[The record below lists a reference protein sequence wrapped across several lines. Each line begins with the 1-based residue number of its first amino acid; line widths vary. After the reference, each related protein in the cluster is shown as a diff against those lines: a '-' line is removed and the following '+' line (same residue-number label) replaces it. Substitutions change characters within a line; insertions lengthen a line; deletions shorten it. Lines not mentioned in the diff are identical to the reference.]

1 MLACPASFFKKDS
14 RQAGMTDNV
23 VLLMNSLLIEILR
36 LGVERSMDLI
46 NFTPCDLCRSSL
58 FLSFW
63 LVQNLS
69 CDPEQSEG
77 FSPRRVAEVTR
88 QAGMTLKTNIQF
100 LTPAVSAAGFFT
112 MIGTF
117 KEVKTFKQKKGGSQ
131 RPAFYN

>member
-36 LGVERSMDLI
+36 LEVGKSMDLI

-63 LVQNLS
+63 LLSSLCRGSVQNLS

-77 FSPRRVAEVTR
+77 FSMRVSESSRTDFVRVATTR

-100 LTPAVSAAGFFT
+100 LTPCGLCRRVLH
-112 MIGTF
+112 
-117 KEVKTFKQKKGGSQ
+117 
-131 RPAFYN
+131 